1 MQVAVLLLGFTIAW
15 SLAILLTSLSP
26 PTDNIEQLNWV
37 HRLDWGYYKH
47 PPLPTWLL
55 WLPTQLLGATAAT
68 SHAMGIGTNLVSL
81 GLFWWLLKRLR
92 GAHHATLALLAV
104 LCITYY
110 NNRLPVY
117 NHNTVLML
125 VSTACAALTWKAM
138 HGDRI
143 RWWLALGLALGLGAL
158 TKYQIG
164 VTATSV
170 LAFWLAQRGWRN
182 PAQRRGLLLAVL
194 LALLVFAPHLQ
205 WLRTHDFGPVAYA
218 LDSSLGARLA
228 PDERVLDAGNWL
240 ADQLLNRSLASW
252 VLLMLCARAA
262 IRCRAAPRPAP
273 DAARQL
279 LWCWGL
285 VPLAFMPVVGLAAG
299 SRLHMPW
306 GTPFL
311 LFAIPAVMELL
322 RPRCTWDRVPLRP
335 ALGWFILLQAALL
348 LASLLS
354 SPKGP

>member
-1 MQVAVLLLGFTIAW
+1 VQVVVLLLCFTIAW

-81 GLFWWLLKRLR
+81 GLFWCLLERLR
-92 GAHHATLALLAV
+92 GARHATLALLAV

-138 HGDRI
+138 HSDRI

-182 PAQRRGLLLAVL
+182 PARRACAGCRQLAGRS
-194 LALLVFAPHLQ
+194 AAQPQ
-205 WLRTHDFGPVAYA
+205 PGQ
-218 LDSSLGARLA
+218 LGAADAVCACRHPMSRGPQASTGCGTAVAVVLGSRA
-228 PDERVLDAGNWL
+228 PGLHADSRPGSRVPAAHALGHTVPAVRDPCRDGAAAPPVHLGPGSAAARTGLVHPAAG
-240 ADQLLNRSLASW
+240 
-252 VLLMLCARAA
+252 RAA
-262 IRCRAAPRPAP
+262 AGQPA
-273 DAARQL
+273 QL
-279 LWCWGL
+279 TQG
-285 VPLAFMPVVGLAAG
+285 AG
-299 SRLHMPW
+299 RSS
-306 GTPFL
+306 G
-311 LFAIPAVMELL
+311 
-322 RPRCTWDRVPLRP
+322 P
-335 ALGWFILLQAALL
+335 ALAGL
-348 LASLLS
+348 
-354 SPKGP
+354 